1 MDRSSIM
8 ADTLPGTIAG
18 RIDFFTQRLTA
29 WAADPAAIGLTAPQI
44 AELQTRLVAAGNA
57 HSTVLATRQLA
68 KNQTALQNAAMTE
81 LLDQGTGMIATIKA
95 FADLSANPISVYAAA
110 EIDPP
115 EERAGPL
122 PPPEA
127 ATDLSTE
134 LLNSGAVRV
143 SWKGTV
149 ANGTFYDVYRELEGE
164 TGFTLIGSSAM
175 RRFDDVTVPAGTT
188 RAMYYTV
195 TRRDALTSGESEPTL
210 IRFGVQ
216 APVPGGTVTL
226 GLAA

>member
-1 MDRSSIM
+1 M
-8 ADTLPGTIAG
+8 ANTLPGTIAG

-44 AELQTRLVAAGNA
+44 AELQARLVAAGNA

-143 SWKGTV
+143 SWKGTI
-149 ANGTFYDVYRELEGE
+149 ANGTFYDVYRELGGE
-164 TGFTLIGSSAM
+164 TGFILIGSSAM

>member
-1 MDRSSIM
+1 M
-8 ADTLPGTIAG
+8 ANTLPGTIAG
-18 RIDFFTQRLTA
+18 RLEFFTQRLPA

-44 AELQTRLVAAGNA
+44 AELQTTLTLAGNA

-68 KNQTALQNAAMTE
+68 KNQTATQNAAME
-81 LLDQGTGMIATIKA
+81 NLLDLGTGMIAAIKA
-95 FADLSANPISVYAAA
+95 FADLSDDPTAVFQTA

-115 EERAGPL
+115 EGRSTPL
-122 PPPEA
+122 PPPAEA
-127 ATDLSTE
+127 TNLSTE

-143 SWKGTV
+143 SWKGTI
-149 ANGTFYDVYRELEGE
+149 ANGTFYDVYRELDGE

-175 RRFDDVTVPAGTT
+175 RSFDDTTVPAGTT
-188 RAMYYTV
+188 RAMYYTI
-195 TRRDALTSGESEPTL
+195 TRRDDLTSGESEPTL

-216 APVPGGTVTL
+216 SPMPSGGATL